1 MEDIVMFLK
10 LNAITAAIQGANIS
24 LNIHETEQISC
35 FSDIYFDLAD
45 DISTGRNIHL
55 WTWSRIMLTQIY
67 KCMV

>member
-1 MEDIVMFLK
+1 MLLK

-35 FSDIYFDLAD
+35 FSDIYLDLAD

-55 WTWSRIMLTQIY
+55 WT
-67 KCMV
+67 